1 MDAPDWKPLY
11 QRLCTAYGKSP
22 NVEQADVYLEALR
35 GYPRVVVAEA
45 VAEAIKESRGWPSA
59 ADLAERARQARRD
72 APLPVGT
79 CDVCHN
85 ETWVILPCAGVTA
98 PDATTRPEPVDRRAY
113 CGRSYVHADHD
124 YAVRCPQCWTT
135 RAAVA

>member
-35 GYPRVVVAEA
+35 GYPRVVVAGA

-85 ETWVILPCAGVTA
+85 ETWIILPCAGVTA
-98 PDATTRPEPVDRRAY
+98 MDATAPPLPVNRREY
-113 CGRSYVHADHD
+113 CGRNYVHAGHD
-124 YAVRCPQCWTT
+124 YAVRCAQCWTM
-135 RAAVA
+135 RADVA